1 MSLDN
6 SKPLLVSDLVSN
18 FDAQAHSEPDSEP
31 HLSTSLS
38 PNVTVR
44 EHPKVGMLCPR
55 KKVVKKEEKTKCA
68 ICLDMAGKKNVSTT
82 KCGHTFCLTCL
93 HQHLKTSHLCPCCR
107 GRILDKKPEK
117 PRVKLN
123 KKTAIRMIQREMQ
136 SWDTDMMIE
145 GFIAF
150 KSNAKNVLKGD
161 FQRFGLELM
170 KQFMYHQINGDEDDE
185 IDYDDTTTS
194 DTESEEEDTPV
205 FVTNRHRGTRIIIDD
220 DDDDERED
228 GEISE
233 NEYQD

>member
-1 MSLDN
+1 MSLEN
-6 SKPLLVSDLVSN
+6 SKPLLVSELVGD
-18 FDAQAHSEPDSEP
+18 FDAEAHCDDSSS

-68 ICLDMAGKKNVSTT
+68 ICLDVAGKKNVSTT

-117 PRVKLN
+117 PLVKLN
-123 KKTAIRMIQREMQ
+123 KKTAIKMIEREMRD
-136 SWDTDMMIE
+136 WDTDMMIE

-150 KSNAKNVLKGD
+150 KKNARNILKGD

-185 IDYDDTTTS
+185 NDYDDTS
-194 DTESEEEDTPV
+194 DTDSEEEAPV
-205 FVTNRHRGTRIIIDD
+205 FNRGVQRRVIIDD
-220 DDDDERED
+220 DEEDDEWPSED
-228 GEISE
+228 EEYE
-233 NEYQD
+233 N

>member
-1 MSLDN
+1 MSVEN
-6 SKPLLVSDLVSN
+6 SKPLLVSELIGD
-18 FDAQAHSEPDSEP
+18 FDAENHSDESTP
-31 HLSTSLS
+31 HLVTSLS

-117 PRVKLN
+117 PLVKLN
-123 KKTAIRMIQREMQ
+123 KKTAIKMIQREMRD
-136 SWDTDMMIE
+136 WDTDMMIE

-150 KSNAKNVLKGD
+150 KSNARNVLKGD

-185 IDYDDTTTS
+185 NDYDDTS
-194 DTESEEEDTPV
+194 DTESEEEEEAPI
-205 FVTNRHRGTRIIIDD
+205 FVRARQRRIIIDD
-220 DDDDERED
+220 NGDEDDDEWPSED
-228 GEISE
+228 ERYE
-233 NEYQD
+233 D

>member
-1 MSLDN
+1 MSLEN
-6 SKPLLVSDLVSN
+6 SKPLLVSELVGD
-18 FDAQAHSEPDSEP
+18 FDAENNAQESAP
-31 HLSTSLS
+31 HLATSIS

-55 KKVVKKEEKTKCA
+55 KKTVKKEEKTTCA

-117 PRVKLN
+117 PLVKLN
-123 KKTAIRMIQREMQ
+123 KKTAIKMIQREMRD
-136 SWDTDMMIE
+136 WDVDMMIE

-150 KSNAKNVLKGD
+150 KSNARNVLRGD

-185 IDYDDTTTS
+185 NDYDDTS
-194 DTESEEEDTPV
+194 DTESEEEGPI
-205 FVTNRHRGTRIIIDD
+205 FVSSGHRGRRIIIDDD

-228 GEISE
+228 GEISDE
-233 NEYQD
+233 DDYQD